1 MELCYFNQEIAHD
14 AERSKERIRK
24 VSASSEEEIASFK
37 PEIATGFVN
46 EREDLTAHLKAYRF
60 KIREAQDQGLVN
72 KPQAKRL
79 LSGNEN
85 LDAAI
90 LKVHAALAKNRIKV
104 EYGILS
110 YATYLRIGE
119 AYLAALA
126 GAVRSQD
133 YKTGTAE

>member
-1 MELCYFNQEIAHD
+1 ML
-14 AERSKERIRK
+14 RK
-24 VSASSEEEIASFK
+24 
-37 PEIATGFVN
+37 
-46 EREDLTAHLKAYRF
+46 RDLAAHLKAYRS
-60 KIREAQDQGLVN
+60 KIREAQDQDLVN

-79 LSGNEN
+79 LSGSEN

-90 LKVHAALAKNRIKV
+90 LKVRAALAKNRIKV

-110 YATYLRIGE
+110 YPTHLRIGE

-133 YKTGTAE
+133 YKEALRNKHDQELFRNLVRNVYSPQKGDEN

>member
-14 AERSKERIRK
+14 VERSKERIRK

-37 PEIATGFVN
+37 AEIATGFVN

-90 LKVHAALAKNRIKV
+90 LKVYAALAKNRIKV

-110 YATYLRIGE
+110 YATHLRIGE
-119 AYLAALA
+119 AYQAALA